1 MAAFV
6 LGNGVSREA
15 ADVNDL
21 LELGAVYGCNAIYRT
36 HQVTVLVAT
45 DQPIARAIQ
54 DSGYPKNN
62 RFYTRRPIPGLGA
75 IPVPKE
81 YFGYSSGP
89 IATALAAQDRNRR
102 IYLLGFD
109 MGPNQDRFNNVYAGT
124 EFYKPVGAV
133 PTYTGNWVRQIQRV
147 IKDYP
152 NIEFMRVCGATT
164 ARISELENISN
175 LAHLDLATFL
185 ERINNRKDL

>member
-15 ADVNDL
+15 VDVNGL
-21 LELGAVYGCNAIYRT
+21 LALGPVYGCNAIYRT

-147 IKDYP
+147 IKDHP

-164 ARISELENISN
+164 AGIPELENISN